1 MTTVSSAMTRGEPTR
16 TLAAVAVAL
25 SLMGGCMQTPGP
37 ETPVTGA
44 GPATPAQAKVR
55 LRLTEADYRKPLWRT
70 VDAIRRGAYE
80 EANFILNEAL
90 NLEPAHADL
99 HFLNAYVYE
108 LRGRTEGTD
117 IADLAQSG
125 YIAALNNDLRHWPSS
140 YRLGLF
146 HMRKGDYREALR
158 WLGEAAMVK
167 EDSPEIFEALAE
179 ASYMSF
185 DAPAADAFLNR
196 AADLT
201 GETVENVRARAV
213 VNAALDDRADAEMY
227 LDEYKSLV
235 PEQKARRLA
244 QRVRQWQ
251 GFHDSALKNAALRSG
266 TGHVQQA
273 QFFGGKTPSGVPSSK
288 APSAAAPAT
297 SAAGE
302 EKPEELKK
310 LPGML
315 VIDAIIIRQA
325 TSVQEKRGVNLLSQ
339 LQTNFSGNVFQFTGD
354 GATTGGTATNR
365 IQNALTIALGTAS
378 QTSIDYNL
386 NIANN
391 TDSRTEILARPSITI
406 LEGETG
412 SFFLGQE
419 VTYSVDGDGSD
430 SFDKEVGISFEVT
443 PEILDGGRVRLEA
456 KAEFDTFTTSTSSVT
471 YARVIPTLKN
481 RLSSTAILTVGQT
494 LVLGGGTEEEK
505 SKTSDDVPLLGRVPL
520 LQYFF
525 SSKVSTT
532 QDTSLVFLITPR
544 LAESLDDAEN
554 VNAAAGE
561 QGIKV
566 ESDIM
571 RQLRQRFRN
580 WFDPTSNLTKALI
593 GLSYSDL
600 YREFRTG
607 DLKFSD
613 TDADGD
619 FDHLLAKDGD
629 GFLNTYEDGFFPEL
643 LRYFYFD

>member
-1 MTTVSSAMTRGEPTR
+1 MVGAMTKGPSKRA
-16 TLAAVAVAL
+16 LAVAVIGL
-25 SLMGGCMQTPGP
+25 SMLGGCMQTAGTEPP
-37 ETPVTGA
+37 MTGA
-44 GPATPAQAKVR
+44 GQEKVR
-55 LRLTEADYRKPLWRT
+55 LKLTEAEYRKPVWRALE
-70 VDAIRRGAYE
+70 AIRDKEYE
-80 EANFILNEAL
+80 KANFILNEAL
-90 NLEPAHADL
+90 NLEPAQADL

-108 LRGRTEGTD
+108 LRGRIEGTETT
-117 IADLAQSG
+117 DLAQAG
-125 YIAALNNDLRHWPSS
+125 YIAALNNDLRHWPSA

-146 HMRKGDYREALR
+146 HMRKGNYQEALR
-158 WLGEAAMVK
+158 WLGDAALIK
-167 EDSPEIFEALAE
+167 DDSPEIFEALAE
-179 ASYMSF
+179 ASYMTF
-185 DAPAADAFLNR
+185 DAAAAEAFLNR

-201 GETVENVRARAV
+201 GETAENIRARAV
-213 VNAALDDRADAEMY
+213 VNAALDDREDAEKFV
-227 LDEYKSLV
+227 DKYKSLV

-244 QRVRQWQ
+244 QRVQQWE
-251 GFHDSALKNAALRSG
+251 GFHDSALRNAALRGG
-266 TGHVQQA
+266 TAHVQQA

-288 APSAAAPAT
+288 APSTSAPAA
-297 SAAGE
+297 SSDSE

-325 TSVQEKRGVNLLSQ
+325 TAVEEKRGVNLLSQ
-339 LQTNFSGNVFQFTGD
+339 LQTNFSGSVFQYTRD
-354 GATTGGTATNR
+354 GATTGGTSTNR
-365 IQNALTIALGTAS
+365 FQNALTIALGTAS
-378 QTSIDYNL
+378 TTSITYNL

-391 TDSRTEILARPSITI
+391 TDSRTEILARPSITV

-430 SFDKEVGISFEVT
+430 SFDKEVGITFEVT

-494 LVLGGGTEEEK
+494 LVLGGGTQEEK
-505 SKTSDDVPLLGRVPL
+505 SKTSDDVPVLGRVPL
-520 LQYFF
+520 LQYLF
-525 SSKVSTT
+525 SSKVSTNK
-532 QDTSLVFLITPR
+532 DTSLVFLITPR
-544 LAESLDDAEN
+544 LAETVDDPDS

-561 QGIKV
+561 QGIKT
-566 ESDIM
+566 ESDVM

-600 YREFRTG
+600 YREFRVG

-613 TDADGD
+613 GDNDGD